1 MLLRRELQN
10 PPYLVFL
17 KFKKYSGKDFETPLN
32 DYIWLAE
39 CGKICTSYFQERRQ
53 Q

>member
-17 KFKKYSGKDFETPLN
+17 NFTKYLTKDFETPLN

-39 CGKICTSYFQERRQ
+39 SGKTCTSYFQEKRQ